1 MSALT
6 VGFSIGD
13 DDQERLERL
22 VRHFGGGN
30 RSAFLRRAMDVMES
44 VERAEGLR
52 DLQRYGNQRLAELGI
67 DPSEVD
73 SIIRKALK
81 GR

>member
-1 MSALT
+1 MSAVT

-13 DDQERLERL
+13 DDQERLDRL

-44 VERAEGLR
+44 MERAERLR
-52 DLQRYGNQRLAELGI
+52 ALQRYGNQRTAELGI
-67 DPSEVD
+67 DPGDVD
-73 SIIRKALK
+73 EIVRKAVK